1 MGAYEPLAPIFSLTK
16 THTIMAN
23 IRIEEKK
30 GGTAIWPW
38 IVGLLVLGL
47 VIWGITELFDEADE
61 PGIEEVGIVD
71 NDREVAET
79 AVVNTDDSAYRN
91 SVAAYMDYTADMQG
105 EMGLDHEFSHRALT
119 LLANASASLAEYK
132 EQDGNSDARTKAAK
146 VRQLADEI
154 TRDPTATDHADK
166 IRAAALMITDILE
179 NVDRDSYA
187 GNERAQLTQ
196 LRKQAKDINAQTLT
210 LNQKEDVR
218 DFFATARN
226 ILAKMS

>member
-1 MGAYEPLAPIFSLTK
+1 
-16 THTIMAN
+16 MAN
-23 IRIEEKK
+23 IRIEEKN

-71 NDREVAET
+71 NDVDDNT
-79 AVVNTDDSAYRN
+79 AVYTNTDADDTAYRN

-132 EQDGNSDARTKAAK
+132 EQDGNSDARTKAAQ

-196 LRKQAKDINAQTLT
+196 LRKQAQDINAQTLT

-218 DFFATARN
+218 GFFATARN

>member
-1 MGAYEPLAPIFSLTK
+1 
-16 THTIMAN
+16 MAN

-71 NDREVAET
+71 NDVDDNT
-79 AVVNTDDSAYRN
+79 AAYTNTDADDSAYRN